1 MLKFLNSNQSN
12 FLSKLEKI
20 LSKRSTQNFNNSF
33 LVKKIIGDIE
43 KSGDQAV
50 IKYEKKFSKVK
61 KINPSNLRF
70 SEKEINKTIRQK
82 IFDRVC
88 HRV

>member
-50 IKYEKKFSKVK
+50 IKYE
-61 KINPSNLRF
+61 
-70 SEKEINKTIRQK
+70 
-82 IFDRVC
+82 
-88 HRV
+88 